1 MTEHPSRG
9 PGAAA
14 LRRGAHTPEE
24 LAWWKQ
30 ESRTHRLRI
39 RLGSSVIF
47 GLLIGLAELVREG
60 QFAGFVFDRPHVV
73 RLVVQLAIS
82 ALSGFFVAG
91 TMFWWMSEG
100 ALRDAQI
107 RRRRIRDALLA
118 PADDPG

>member
-1 MTEHPSRG
+1 MTTDQATKPVRT
-9 PGAAA
+9 A

-30 ESRTHRLRI
+30 ESRKHRLRI
-39 RLGSSVIF
+39 RLGSSVSC
-47 GLLIGLAELVREG
+47 GLLMGLAQLVREG
-60 QFAGFVFDRPHVV
+60 QFVGFAFDRPHVA
-73 RLVVQLAIS
+73 RLALNLAIS

-100 ALRDAQI
+100 TLRDAQI
-107 RRRRIRDALLA
+107 RRRRIREALLA